1 MKRVHLLGI
10 PIDAVTAQQ
19 ALDHLHTFL
28 EQPAQR
34 HVMTPNS
41 EMLVASKKNEA
52 FKSVLRSSALNLPDS
67 IGLIWMANLTH
78 QHLPE
83 RVTGVDTV
91 QALCRTLDERH
102 PVFLLG
108 AGEGIAEQAAEVL
121 RSKNS
126 RLKIVGVYAGSPSD
140 RDAPDIIRRINEAE
154 PHVLFVAYGAPK
166 QDLWISQHLKEIP
179 SVRIA
184 MGVGGTFDFLAGVQ
198 KRAPVVFRKL
208 GLEWLW
214 RLFKEPRRFKRILN
228 AVVVFPLLVL
238 RYGKNYS

>member
-1 MKRVHLLGI
+1 MKRVYLLGI

-19 ALDHLHTFL
+19 AVDHLQTLL
-28 EQPAQR
+28 ERTER
-34 HVMTPNS
+34 HHIMTPNS
-41 EMLVASKKNEA
+41 EMLVASRKNPE
-52 FKSVLRSSALNLPDS
+52 FQSVLRSSSLNLPDS

-121 RSKNS
+121 RGKNS
-126 RLKIVGVYAGSPSD
+126 RLKIIGTYAGSPSD
-140 RDAPDIIRRINEAE
+140 RDAQEIIRRINDAQ
-154 PHVLFVAYGAPK
+154 PHLLFVAYGAPK
-166 QDLWISQHLKEIP
+166 QDLWIHKHLSQLP
-179 SVRIA
+179 SVRVA

-198 KRAPVVFRKL
+198 KRAPVIFRKL

-228 AVVVFPLLVL
+228 AVVVFPLMVL
-238 RYGKNYS
+238 RYGRN